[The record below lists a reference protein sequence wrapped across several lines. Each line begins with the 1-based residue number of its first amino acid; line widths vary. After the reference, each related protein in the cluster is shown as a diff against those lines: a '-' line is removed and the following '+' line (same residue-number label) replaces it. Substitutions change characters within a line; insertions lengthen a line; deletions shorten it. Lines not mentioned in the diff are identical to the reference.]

1 MGNTR
6 KTQGLVESNLF
17 CCLAGFNYFLRAESV
32 ATIARGGMFYVWVR
46 GGQWCYDGPGHQVW
60 AGQY

>member
-17 CCLAGFNYFLRAESV
+17 CWLAGFNYFLRAQTGVEKFS
-32 ATIARGGMFYVWVR
+32 RGW
-46 GGQWCYDGPGHQVW
+46 DE
-60 AGQY
+60 A